1 VSDAPPVVATNRRPP
16 TDPIRDEDRERLV
29 EAARNVRKNAYAP
42 YSKYR
47 VGAALLTPKG
57 LVFSGCNVE
66 NSTYGATICAERA
79 AVTAMVAAGE
89 KIISACA
96 VVTGG
101 EIPGSPCGICRQVLF
116 EFADDFEIVLVGETG
131 SAEVR
136 KSTSLGALLP
146 DGFRLTT

>member
-1 VSDAPPVVATNRRPP
+1 
-16 TDPIRDEDRERLV
+16 
-29 EAARNVRKNAYAP
+29 
-42 YSKYR
+42 
-47 VGAALLTPKG
+47 VGAALFTPSGKIY
-57 LVFSGCNVE
+57 SGCNVE

-116 EFADDFEIVLVGETG
+116 EFADDFEIVLVGETL
-131 SAEVR
+131 SEEVR
-136 KSTSLGALLP
+136 KYTSLGVLLP
-146 DGFRLTT
+146 DGFRLAT